1 MKAGKLQRSGL
12 LFWFWCWTVPSRDT
26 DPAHDSKSKMADDC
40 DFLAGED
47 LDAILDML
55 EADEGV
61 EEEFNIEVENVSTKN
76 GLIVPVFNNKRPKM
90 ASLNSDRRVEMLWN
104 SRRQTLRQICS
115 FATTIVIWM
124 YKNYILWI
132 WFYLGSKAGDY
143 VQEMRQEVQD

>member
-1 MKAGKLQRSGL
+1 
-12 LFWFWCWTVPSRDT
+12 
-26 DPAHDSKSKMADDC
+26 MADDC

-76 GLIVPVFNNKRPKM
+76 GLIVPVFNKKRPKM
-90 ASLNSDRRVEMLWN
+90 ASLNHDRRVEMLRN

-115 FATTIVIWM
+115 VATTIV
-124 YKNYILWI
+124 
-132 WFYLGSKAGDY
+132 F
-143 VQEMRQEVQD
+143 